1 MRGFATR
8 ARRCTIGT
16 CALLRARGTLAATPL
31 DVRIA
36 NLIYLLAL
44 VGCTEDVTILTEDTN
59 ATAGASVTYTKHLT
73 GCHGQA
79 SSSIPSDSTYV
90 LTSFGGPGDTQSMS
104 CGGKANGTGWYA
116 ASRQRYGCG
125 SHLMVQANGKC
136 VVLNAM
142 DYGPDVC
149 VEAAAHAP
157 ILDVSP
163 AAAKVLFNS
172 SSAGWSDHFEVTVTE
187 VSAGMPLGICTTES
201 EPPPPAGTTTE
212 GTSSTT
218 TQTSSGAACASATLG
233 RDVDSGTCVQA
244 ASDGL
249 WYQCADGDWNN
260 LDSGASCGVAY
271 AYCDSATL
279 GYPVPARTCVQSAA
293 SGSWYQC
300 NGSSWV
306 SPVSTAS
313 RSGALGAC
321 STWNPL

>member
-1 MRGFATR
+1 MRIATR
-8 ARRCTIGT
+8 IVSLVSLVSLATACT
-16 CALLRARGTLAATPL
+16 
-31 DVRIA
+31 D
-36 NLIYLLAL
+36 N
-44 VGCTEDVTILTEDTN
+44 VTILTEDTN
-59 ATAGASVTYTKHLT
+59 ATEGASVTYTNHLS

-79 SSSIPSDSTYV
+79 SSSIPSDDTYV
-90 LTSFGGPGDTQSMS
+90 LTTFGGPGDMQSMS

-136 VVLNAM
+136 VVLDAM

-149 VEAAAHAP
+149 VETAAHSP

-163 AAAKVLFNS
+163 AAAKVLYNS

-187 VSAGMPLGICTTES
+187 VAASTPLGICSTAS

-212 GTSSTT
+212 GTSGGTT
-218 TQTSSGAACASATLG
+218 TTTTTSGAACSSATLG
-233 RDVDSGTCVQA
+233 RDVDTGTCVQA

-249 WYQCADGDWNN
+249 WYQCENGDWNDI
-260 LDSGASCGVAY
+260 DSGANCAVAY
-271 AYCDSATL
+271 GYCDSATL
-279 GYPVPARTCVQSAA
+279 GYPVPARTCVQSAS
-293 SGSWYQC
+293 SGTWYQC

-306 SPVSTAS
+306 SPVSTSS